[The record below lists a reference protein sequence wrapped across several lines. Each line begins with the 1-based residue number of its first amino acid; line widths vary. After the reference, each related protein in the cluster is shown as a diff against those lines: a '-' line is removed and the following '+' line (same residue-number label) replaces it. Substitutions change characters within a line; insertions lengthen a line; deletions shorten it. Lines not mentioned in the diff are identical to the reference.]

1 MEEERKVNE
10 CKGCFSIVNKKEEI
24 ESEISKL
31 DEKLRRITKELDES
45 EKKLINE
52 ALDLNVSN
60 ELKRV
65 MDLIFNNCKNEIDYF
80 SAKEWC
86 DKIENNVFI
95 LHGKNDSLSPFTESV
110 KLHKR
115 LKNSNLLISELF
127 EHRKITNK
135 ISFFLKLKELY
146 KIIKFLS
153 RYYKEAYNI

>member
-1 MEEERKVNE
+1 M
-10 CKGCFSIVNKKEEI
+10 
-24 ESEISKL
+24 
-31 DEKLRRITKELDES
+31 
-45 EKKLINE
+45 INE
-52 ALDLNVSN
+52 VLDLNVSN